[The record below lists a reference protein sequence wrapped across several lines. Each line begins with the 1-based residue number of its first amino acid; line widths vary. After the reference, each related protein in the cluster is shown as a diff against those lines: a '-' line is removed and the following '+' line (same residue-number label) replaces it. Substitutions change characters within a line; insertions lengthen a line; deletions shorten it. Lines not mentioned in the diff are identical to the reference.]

1 MDKSQTGQNN
11 KRLGG
16 KGKMSIAEQY
26 RENHREMMQ
35 REKQEESWPM
45 TILNLF
51 GFVAVAM
58 IWLALLMVWM

>member
-1 MDKSQTGQNN
+1 MTTAERYR
-11 KRLGG
+11 KR
-16 KGKMSIAEQY
+16 
-26 RENHREMMQ
+26 HREMMQ
-35 REKQEESWPM
+35 REKQEESLPM